1 MHDQHRKGDGKMG
14 SMTEMVK
21 TSGGSAA
28 VKCQAVD
35 QAADHAVN
43 KAADYARIPKIAVK
57 PCWSEAAA
65 VPVISLDGAWE
76 VKHTDSLEREL
87 AMCSVTEVRDATEV
101 RNKADIGEGWRQV
114 EIPSD
119 MNAHRDA
126 AFTGKYIYR
135 RMIEVPRTGRGGHIV
150 LKFEGVNGFAQV
162 FIDGRAAASHKN
174 GFVSWCA
181 DITDMVK
188 DKEEAL
194 LLVTVDETAD
204 RLCSFNHGGILHSVY
219 MYCLPEAWL
228 DGIYL
233 TTSFE
238 DGYEDAVLR
247 ADVAISSRQAEDELL
262 FQVYPPG
269 GPGAQEVPEYEL
281 RVRAQSGET
290 GCSTAFILMKKPYK
304 WDAEHPWLY
313 RLETSLIR
321 DGRVLEKAERFF
333 GVRQIER
340 KENRLYVNG
349 QEVKLRGVCRHEITP
364 KNGRAVTKEIID
376 KDISLFKE
384 ANCNYIRTSHYPP
397 SEYFL
402 EQCDRHGIYV
412 EDELDLAFIAKNLD
426 YTQRDPA
433 YTERYLS
440 VFAEVLARDYSHPSV
455 LIWSLA
461 NEAFGGYNYDLLNRF
476 AHRMDPTRPT
486 KFSYPM
492 TMQAEHEGIDIWSI
506 HYANVEGE
514 PDKKCDNVSVGY
526 TDGHDVPVLN
536 DEYVH
541 IPCYNRAEHRR
552 DPNVRHFWGESLRL
566 FWERIWETKGALGG
580 AIWAG
585 IDETDM
591 FTDTREHVPMTKRN
605 GDTCLEWGIIDVW
618 RRRKPEHY
626 MTRKAYTP
634 ALIREKT
641 FKWAGGCA
649 LIQIENRF
657 CHTDLSEVRI
667 DWKAVPEQ
675 AVCAADNEAERKAE
689 NISGNAGS
697 ITGPPAAPGETA
709 LISIPAGN
717 TAGNASENAVAST
730 PYAGAGQNGNA
741 APILLELK
749 IFDAFGNQVDEY
761 CLRQEGWQE
770 KMDVIDKEAD
780 YQEISIVEAA
790 ESIEVGN
797 DDFKFCFSK
806 NTGLLTRAERGGEL
820 LLTGGPI
827 LHVPYLTLG
836 EWRLFS
842 ISAERDEGRAE
853 AAVRIRGGYTDT
865 ADVTFTVRI
874 RKDASFV
881 TEYRIDR
888 LYAAMPKE
896 MKLRV
901 GVDAGGLDE
910 LGVAYIAA
918 PGMDSLSWKRE
929 GRYTVYPGDHIAR
942 LSGTAKRFSKGS
954 AFAEAPVIPWSQ
966 EMKNYILNGVYDV
979 DYRGTADFRSL
990 KENIYAAS
998 LCRENG
1004 SSAVT
1009 AVSDGSCHVRAEVTE
1024 PEEYL
1029 VSDRDERIKYHG
1041 TWYPVEDFHGCRGNT
1056 EMVSCEKGAYAEF
1069 TFSGTGIVWFG
1080 SVDTINGIAKV
1091 WLDGKIADECINQKV
1106 AGVDFPGSAAGYDK
1120 KYGYPLYYVSGL
1132 PAGEHTVR
1140 IEVTGEKTADSGGCY
1155 IGIDYFRVLAEGRP
1169 EPVRFA
1175 VLNDFNYPQ
1184 ISWGNYKKPAIRI
1197 GSGYHNQ
1204 IEMALTARR

>member
-1 MHDQHRKGDGKMG
+1 MHHQHRKGEAGME
-14 SMTEMVK
+14 SMTDKKK
-21 TSGGSAA
+21 TSSGSPAG
-28 VKCQAVD
+28 KGQAWD
-35 QAADHAVN
+35 QAE
-43 KAADYARIPKIAVK
+43 DYSRIPGTAVK
-57 PCWSEAAA
+57 PYWSAAAA
-65 VPVISLDGAWE
+65 VPVISLDGLWE
-76 VKHTDSLEREL
+76 VKHTDSLEKEIG
-87 AMCSVTEVRDATEV
+87 SVIQT
-101 RNKADIGEGWRQV
+101 GWRQID
-114 EIPSD
+114 IPSD
-119 MNAHRDA
+119 MNAHRDSD
-126 AFTGKYIYR
+126 FTGKYVCR
-135 RMIEVPRTGRGGHIV
+135 RLIEIPKLVKGSHIV

-162 FIDGRAAASHKN
+162 WIDGRAAASHKN
-174 GFVSWCA
+174 GFVSWSA
-181 DITDMVK
+181 DITELVEGR
-188 DKEEAL
+188 KEAYL
-194 LLVTVDETAD
+194 YVTVDETAD
-204 RLCSFNHGGILHSVY
+204 RVCSFNHGGILHSVF

-228 DGIYL
+228 DGVYL

-238 DGYEDAVLR
+238 NGYEDAVLR
-247 ADVAISSRQAEDELL
+247 ADVTICGQKTGDELL
-262 FQVYPPG
+262 FKVYPPDG
-269 GPGAQEVPEYEL
+269 IQEYEL
-281 RVRAQSGET
+281 QISTQGGER
-290 GCSTAFILMKKPYK
+290 GHSTAVIHMKKPLK

-313 RLETSLIR
+313 RLEISLIR
-321 DGRVLEKAERFF
+321 DGQVLEKAGRFF

-340 KENRLYVNG
+340 RENRLYVNG

-402 EQCDRHGIYV
+402 EECDRRGMYV

-433 YTERYLS
+433 YTDRYLS

-476 AHRMDPTRPT
+476 AHRMDRTRPT

-514 PDKKCDNVSVGY
+514 ADKKCDNVSVGY
-526 TDGHDVPVLN
+526 TEGHDVPVLN

-541 IPCYNRAEHRR
+541 IPCYNRREHRR
-552 DPNVRHFWGESLRL
+552 DPNVRHFWGESLRM
-566 FWERIWETKGALGG
+566 FWEKIWETKGALGG

-591 FTDTREHVPMTKRN
+591 FTDTRKNFPMTKRN
-605 GDTCLEWGIIDVW
+605 GDTCLEWGIIDIW

-634 ALIREKT
+634 VLIREKT
-641 FKWAGGCA
+641 FKWANGCA
-649 LIQIENRF
+649 LIQAENRF

-667 DWKAVPEQ
+667 EWIVP
-675 AVCAADNEAERKAE
+675 
-689 NISGNAGS
+689 GNTGS
-697 ITGPPAAPGETA
+697 IPGPQAAPGETVV
-709 LISIPAGN
+709 ISIPAQNVGSG
-717 TAGNASENAVAST
+717 AEDAS
-730 PYAGAGQNGNA
+730 
-741 APILLELK
+741 APRELELK

-761 CLRQEGWQE
+761 CLRPEERQEQSSGNDTQAGQQQ
-770 KMDVIDKEAD
+770 VSIDETSD
-780 YQEISIVEAA
+780 QT
-790 ESIEVGN
+790 EVGN

-806 NTGLLTRAERGGEL
+806 KTGLLICAKRGGEL

-836 EWRLFS
+836 EWKLRS
-842 ISAERDEGRAE
+842 ICAEKDEGTSE
-853 AAVRIRGGYTDT
+853 AAVRISGSYTGT
-865 ADVTFTVRI
+865 ADVTFTIRI
-874 RKDASFV
+874 RRDASFV

-888 LYAAMPKE
+888 LYAAMPREK
-896 MKLRV
+896 KLRV

-910 LGVAYIAA
+910 LGISFIAA
-918 PGMDSLSWKRE
+918 PGMDSLGWKRE
-929 GRYTVYPGDHIAR
+929 GRYTLYPEDHIAR
-942 LSGTAKRFSKGS
+942 LEGIAGRFSKGS
-954 AFAEAPVIPWSQ
+954 IFAEEPDIPWAQ
-966 EMKNYILNGVYDV
+966 EMKNYILNGIYDV

-990 KENIYAAS
+990 KENIYTAS
-998 LCRENG
+998 LYKKSRTH
-1004 SSAVT
+1004 AVT
-1009 AVSDGSCHVRAEVTE
+1009 AVSDGSCHVRAEVLE

-1041 TWYPVEDFHGCRGNT
+1041 AWYPVEDFSGCRGNT
-1056 EMVSCEKGAYAEF
+1056 ETVSCEKGAFAEF
-1069 TFSGTGIVWFG
+1069 TFCGTGIVWFG

-1091 WLDGKIADECINQKV
+1091 WLDGRLADKCISQKV

-1132 PAGEHTVR
+1132 PAGEHTIR
-1140 IEVTGEKTADSGGCY
+1140 IEVSGEKTADSGGCY
-1155 IGIDYFRVLAEGRP
+1155 ISIDYFRILAEGRP
-1169 EPVRFA
+1169 EPVKLA

-1197 GSGYHNQ
+1197 SSGYHNQ
-1204 IEMALTARR
+1204 VEMALSVRT